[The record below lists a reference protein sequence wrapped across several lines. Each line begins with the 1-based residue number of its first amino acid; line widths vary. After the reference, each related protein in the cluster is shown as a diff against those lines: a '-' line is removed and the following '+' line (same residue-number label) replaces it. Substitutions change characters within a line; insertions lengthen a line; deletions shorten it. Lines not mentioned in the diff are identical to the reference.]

1 MMILMTG
8 RSFDHSRAMKEELG
22 LMVLAQIA
30 KAEGHQYRSFGII
43 KSTVQRRELHVSC
56 LVDTML
62 IQGYQ

>member
-1 MMILMTG
+1 M
-8 RSFDHSRAMKEELG
+8 
-22 LMVLAQIA
+22 
-30 KAEGHQYRSFGII
+30 I